1 MLIIN
6 AEESG
11 FSYSYT
17 TVGAAGS
24 DDWINI
30 LLEVGGA
37 WTSATHTHAR
47 SLQPDVFMMFSED
60 PWTFHLSSL
69 LPQWLLL
76 TAPLPPAPLFL
87 THRPPPHPHLLPL
100 HVTPPAPCA
109 SLLHQQLLT
118 PSPLLLSCCG
128 SRLSDQDPGQRHWY
142 LPPPRLPPRSQAGAR
157 LLTLHLPLAPGPGFP
172 PTPRQSAFPPAR
184 VLPAAPPRH
193 RPLPL

>member
-37 WTSATHTHAR
+37 WPSATHTHAR
-47 SLQPDVFMMFSED
+47 SLLPDVFMMFSED

-76 TAPLPPAPLFL
+76 TAQ
-87 THRPPPHPHLLPL
+87 PPPHPPFPHSQTPSSP
-100 HVTPPAPCA
+100 TPPSPACDSSFASSCSLRLPAPPRA
-109 SLLHQQLLT
+109 PHTFSS
-118 PSPLLLSCCG
+118 PPLLLWLQAV
-128 SRLSDQDPGQRHWY
+128 RPGPWTAALVPSPSPTPTTLPGRSPPPHPP
-142 LPPPRLPPRSQAGAR
+142 PPPRTRTRIPPNPTSKCLPPR
-157 LLTLHLPLAPGPGFP
+157 PC
-172 PTPRQSAFPPAR
+172 PAR
-184 VLPAAPPRH
+184 SPAPP
-193 RPLPL
+193 